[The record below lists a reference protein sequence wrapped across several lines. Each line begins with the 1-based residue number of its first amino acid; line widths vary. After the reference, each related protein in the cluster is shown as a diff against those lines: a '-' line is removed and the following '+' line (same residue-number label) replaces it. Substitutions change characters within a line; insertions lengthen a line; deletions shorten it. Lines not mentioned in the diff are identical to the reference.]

1 MFRRVIGYSFTS
13 AFVIVIAYLA
23 YLSIAYPFMEVIGN
37 SFNLFLFALAAI
49 FLFIAI
55 FKGFTLLNQKANRLI
70 FIALVTVVI
79 VFQLF
84 LALTMKMNMY
94 VDSFVVKQQVL
105 TMLANGG
112 HFQDYTYFQTYL
124 NNIFVTILRYGIY
137 NFGSHIGIENFYL
150 LDNLWVM
157 LSMLVTIFSLVYV
170 VKDSLGIRMANL
182 FLLVVL
188 TCVSLFTY
196 TLYFYTDTIALPFVS
211 LIILVYYRY
220 LKKGSWWL
228 LLVIGLLF
236 AIGYQAKPN
245 LIILLPALLIH
256 VWLAKNYKKF
266 LLSLASIGIMFLLV
280 TSVAMPFYS
289 LFGFEKN
296 DRYEVPPTHFVMMGL
311 SEPAGRYSTNEFQYT
326 SSFHSKEAKKEA
338 NIKVI
343 KERLQNY
350 SAKELL
356 TLYNNKLKNTWTD
369 GSRAYAWYINS
380 TNEFTPTFN
389 YLFGDRKIL
398 IYTFAQIFHIMSL
411 LCIAI
416 GALRFFKCKKFD
428 FAFFLNV
435 TLVGVILFHLIWE
448 ANQRYILLFTP
459 LMLLSALYGIK
470 FLVELLANRTTNNW
484 RTSLHRPFLVGS
496 AVVFATA
503 IVCFGLQFNTL
514 AQEKRPFHVYQVKQ
528 DYAYLGTP
536 ITSDSVVAETFIA
549 NEPFNQLTFK
559 VIQEPDASRE
569 YRIALYDDTSGKK
582 LRQFDMK
589 GSEFNAPNQV
599 INLPKPVHTNGGRYK
614 LKFTEITKGDAGH
627 GHALSLGRYNSKNF
641 SLYPAGK
648 LYVNG
653 KVMEHTN
660 IGFTVSTF
668 REQPLMSVAAFWILF
683 TAFTSIL
690 IGLWLCLLKV
700 SPAGRIFTGQ
710 EDAKEGLF

>member
-55 FKGFTLLNQKANRLI
+55 FKGLTLLNQRVNWII
-70 FIALVTVVI
+70 FISLTVII
-79 VFQLF
+79 VAIQLF
-84 LALTMKMNMY
+84 LAFTMKMNSY
-94 VDSFVVKQQVL
+94 ADSFVVKQQVL

-124 NNIFVTILRYGIY
+124 NNIFVTVLRYGIY
-137 NFGSHIGIENFYL
+137 NLGTHFGVGNFYL
-150 LDNLWVM
+150 LDNLWI
-157 LSMLVTIFSLVYV
+157 LFSMCITIFTLVYV
-170 VKDSLGIRMANL
+170 VKDAFGIRMANL
-182 FLLVVL
+182 FLLLSL
-188 TCVSLFTY
+188 TCIPLFVY
-196 TLYFYTDTIALPFVS
+196 GLYFYTDTIAMPFVS
-211 LIILVYYRY
+211 LIILVYYLY
-220 LKKGSWWL
+220 LKRGNWWL
-228 LLVIGLLF
+228 LLIIGLLF

-256 VWLAKNYKKF
+256 IWFVRNYKKF
-266 LLSLASIGIMFLLV
+266 LLSLASIGAVFLLV
-280 TSVAMPFYS
+280 TSAAMPFYS

-296 DRYEVPPTHFVMMGL
+296 DRYEIPPTHFIMMGL
-311 SEPAGRYSTNEFQYT
+311 AEPAGRYNEAEYRYT
-326 SSFHSKEAKKEA
+326 ASFHSKEAKKEA

-343 KERLQNY
+343 KDRLKNY
-350 SAKELL
+350 SPTELL
-356 TLYNNKLKNTWTD
+356 TLYNNKLKNTWAD
-369 GSRAYAWYINS
+369 GTRAYERYINT
-380 TNEFTPTFN
+380 TNDFTPTFN
-389 YLFGDRKIL
+389 YLFGDRKVL
-398 IYTFAQIFHIMSL
+398 TYTLAQIFHIMTL

-416 GALRFFKCKKFD
+416 GALRFFKYKKFD
-428 FAFFLNV
+428 FAFFLNI
-435 TLVGVILFHLIWE
+435 TIVGVILFHLIWE

-459 LMLLSALYGIK
+459 LMLLSALYGMK
-470 FLVELLANRTTNNW
+470 FLVELMADRETGNWKLKQNR
-484 RTSLHRPFLVGS
+484 PILVGS
-496 AVVFATA
+496 AVIFSATLL
-503 IVCFGLQFNTL
+503 VFGLHFNELT
-514 AQEKRPFHVYQVKQ
+514 QEQRPFHDYQVDQ
-528 DYAYLGTP
+528 DYAYVGVPVTEKN
-536 ITSDSVVAETFIA
+536 IIAETFTA
-549 NEPFNQLTFK
+549 KAPFNQLTFK
-559 VIQEPDASRE
+559 VLQKPDPSRE
-569 YRIALYDDTSGKK
+569 YRIVLYDDTNGKE
-582 LRQFDMK
+582 LRQFDMR
-589 GSEFNAPNQV
+589 GIEFRVPNQ
-599 INLPKPVHTNGGRYK
+599 IIHLSKPVHTDGGRYK